1 MVLFEIPN
9 RISFSWNKHEIW
21 NEFAIVLKINEWE
34 QTTSCWKSVPG
45 VDLPCPKLGCGNQPH
60 PLGTAWSFTFFC
72 FFPSHKLL
80 QSPYLVLKL
89 FDSPETIKNN
99 QDLWWPMFLKDFPL
113 CSQYFEDSSLAYFW
127 QNCEVM
133 VIWHHICTCRNQAV
147 VSAGFVPMCDFPLC
161 RGFVGSLFAS
171 RHFHLPEHHSAGG
184 SWQVLTNA
192 QHRVRSAG

>member
-60 PLGTAWSFTFFC
+60 PLGTAWGFTFFC

-147 VSAGFVPMCDFPLC
+147 VSAGFVPMCDFLRIP
-161 RGFVGSLFAS
+161 FVGDLWDHCLLQGIFTSQSITQLEGAD
-171 RHFHLPEHHSAGG
+171 R
-184 SWQVLTNA
+184 SWQMLNT
-192 QHRVRSAG
+192 G